1 MFNLFDAFVSRPPPK
16 AAPGLV
22 SRPIIGN
29 QPHGG
34 LNFGGLLAHNQYVV
48 WLILLGSIFLGLALG
63 KIGATV
69 LRRIA
74 GRMGQRKWSISGR
87 LIADLAGPANL
98 ILITGGLWVGLAQV
112 RLDNTDARIFINKF
126 LLLLTSIALFWY
138 VFKLMALAEVLLLRV
153 APSRSTFDRQ
163 LAVIVRKT
171 LRIFV
176 VVIAALFIVQNVF
189 DRDVASW
196 LAGLGIVGLAI
207 SLAAQDSL
215 KNVIGSLTI
224 LLDRPFQL
232 GQWITYHDYNG
243 TVEEI
248 GFRSTKLRTFDGHL
262 VNIPNSNIV
271 NEPVENVA
279 VRPCIRRVLN
289 LTVTYDTS
297 PDKIDEAVR
306 MVRDILE
313 SPEFYDPVHHANNEN
328 PPRVYFTDFNADNLN
343 IVVYYYFAPTDYWQY
358 LDYSHR
364 FNLAVM
370 RAFDKARID
379 FSFPTRT
386 VFLASDPRRPL
397 HPRLTI
403 DANGRTHANGHRAP
417 DGAAQPQDA
426 ALFAGAGHAGF
437 GDGQA
442 NGHSAAD
449 SLN

>member
-1 MFNLFDAFVSRPPPK
+1 MLTALTPFFSR
-16 AAPGLV
+16 
-22 SRPIIGN
+22 
-29 QPHGG
+29 H
-34 LNFGGLLAHNQYVV
+34 GLLVAVVAPVARLASRSHSSLDFGALLDHNNYIA
-48 WLILLGSIFLGLALG
+48 WLLLLGSIFLGLALG
-63 KIGATV
+63 KIAATV

-74 GRMGQRKWSISGR
+74 GRMGRRMWSVSGR
-87 LIADLAGPANL
+87 VIADLAGPANV
-98 ILITGGLWVGLAQV
+98 ILITGGLWTGLAQV
-112 RLDNTDARIFINKF
+112 QLDNTDARIFINKF

-215 KNVIGSLTI
+215 KNIIGSLTI

-232 GQWITYHDYNG
+232 GQWITYHNYNG

-297 PDKIDEAVR
+297 ADKIEEAVR
-306 MVRDILE
+306 LVREILD
-313 SPEFYDPVHHANNEN
+313 SPPFRDAVHHPNDEN

-343 IVVYYYFAPTDYWQY
+343 LVVYYYFAPTDYWQY
-358 LDYSHR
+358 LEYSHR

-370 RAFDKARID
+370 RAFAAAQID

-386 VFLASDPRRPL
+386 VFLASDPRRPFN
-397 HPRLTI
+397 PRVALAPERREMAGE
-403 DANGRTHANGHRAP
+403 DAPDDAADATPFVSMNGNGNGH
-417 DGAAQPQDA
+417 GN
-426 ALFAGAGHAGF
+426 GNGNG
-437 GDGQA
+437 
-442 NGHSAAD
+442 NGHHGI
-449 SLN
+449 NVGQ